1 MGKTLDMVEGF
12 ISDMLSE
19 SSYLEAPTIVKDSN
33 ETTNENEMG
42 DLKPAAVDENNNDGV
57 KRTNT
62 GLKPNNILGA
72 HVLEKKEEWFYEWA
86 DNYDMWNNNS

>member
-19 SSYLEAPTIVKDSN
+19 SSYLEAHTIVENSN

-42 DLKPAAVDENNNDGV
+42 KLKPAAVDQNNNDGV
-57 KRTNT
+57 KRAST
-62 GLKPNNILGA
+62 GLEPDNIPGA
-72 HVLEKKEEWFYEWA
+72 YVLEEKEEWFYQLA
-86 DNYDMWNNNS
+86 DNYDVWNNS